1 MLGYKP
7 PKPPKP
13 PDPPTA
19 YAKKL
24 ERARRTKWT
33 GRRSLTGVEPP
44 PPPPKPK
51 KKKKEEDP
59 MPGFKSRIDKITR
72 IADLGHTTK
81 QFWSDKGIQSSAV
94 GRSKRFS
101 EQERPG
107 GIIPTRVFLEPP
119 GGFES
124 EWAF

>member
-1 MLGYKP
+1 MGYTH

-19 YAKKL
+19 YARKL
-24 ERARRTKWT
+24 ERARNAKWT
-33 GRRSLTGVEPP
+33 GRRSLTGVERP

-51 KKKKEEDP
+51 KKKKVDP
-59 MPGFKSRIDKITR
+59 TPAFKSRMDKIKR
-72 IADLGHTTK
+72 LSDLKHTTQ
-81 QFWSDKGIQSSAV
+81 QFWAEKGVKSAAV

-107 GIIPTRVFLEPP
+107 GEIPTRVFLEPP